1 VRSRRQVRSVGD
13 CQPTKA
19 LDEFAEEPYSTWE
32 CRTVRLTRVMRG
44 DGPVVRPRHR
54 IWIAT
59 IVAIA
64 ATAGIVVAVRSTA
77 GDDSAR
83 RPQVVVWGASQ
94 AFPDNF
100 FPIIGPG
107 SSVSTA
113 NIGIQVF
120 PAPFRV
126 RPDLTVVHD
135 RELLTSEPASVV
147 AGGRQ
152 IVTYRLNRRAKWS
165 DGDPI
170 GASDFEFSW
179 RIQRSSDPARGG
191 CPALLSTS
199 GYDQIES
206 VTGTDG
212 GRTVVVTLTRPYA
225 DWKVLFRQQLFP
237 AHLMDSGDAATNCTT
252 VKRGWPDAEGIPV
265 SGGPWKVDKAD
276 VDPDK
281 KTVILTPNPAYWGSK
296 PKLERLIW
304 QSFPGDDPGA
314 MLSALRAGEITMADP
329 PAQLDLLE
337 PLRALE
343 PTVVTEIRPGLSFE
357 HLDFNVRNFHLAQK
371 AVREAIATGLDRS
384 DLVRSTVGQID
395 PDAQVLNN
403 RIYMTSQPEYEATNG
418 GRYERGDVPAARRL
432 LEGAGYRVGADGVY
446 VKNGARLSLELMT
459 TQGNRM
465 RVNAVDVIAAQ
476 LRRVGFEIRTFVNRD
491 IFADKEAAAS
501 LESGRF
507 DMALYSWLGAP
518 FLTGN
523 ESIYASPQGES
534 IRQNY
539 TRGGDRRVD
548 RLFERLS
555 VATTAAT
562 IAEIANQ
569 IDTLLWENLFTIP
582 LFQRPIIAAHHRAVA
597 NVVINPSADG
607 LAWNADDWT
616 VD

>member
-1 VRSRRQVRSVGD
+1 
-13 CQPTKA
+13 
-19 LDEFAEEPYSTWE
+19 
-32 CRTVRLTRVMRG
+32 M
-44 DGPVVRPRHR
+44 
-54 IWIAT
+54 
-59 IVAIA
+59 
-64 ATAGIVVAVRSTA
+64 RSTA

-83 RPQVVVWGASQ
+83 RPPVVVWGASQ
-94 AFPDNF
+94 LFPENF

-107 SSVSTA
+107 NSVSTA

-126 RPDLTVVHD
+126 RPDLTVVYD
-135 RELLTSEPASVV
+135 PELLTSEPASVV

-152 IVTYRLNRRAKWS
+152 IVTYRLNPRAKWS
-165 DGDPI
+165 DGPPI

-206 VTGTDG
+206 VTGTDA

-225 DWKVLFRQQLFP
+225 DWKTLFRQQLFP
-237 AHLMDSGDAATNCTT
+237 AHLMDSGDAATNCAT
-252 VKRGWPDAEGIPV
+252 VKRGWPAAEGIPV

-276 VDPDK
+276 VDPDN
-281 KTVILTPNPAYWGSK
+281 KTVILTPNPAYWGAK

-304 QSFPGDDPGA
+304 QSFPTDPDAVLGA
-314 MLSALRAGEITMADP
+314 LEAGEVHVADP

-343 PTVVTEIRPGLSFE
+343 PTVVTEIKPGLSFE
-357 HLDFNVRNFHLAQK
+357 HLDFNVRNPHLAQK
-371 AVREAIATGLDRS
+371 AVREAIATGLDRAQ
-384 DLVRSTVGQID
+384 LVRATVGQID
-395 PDAQVLNN
+395 SAAEVLNN
-403 RIYMTSQPEYEATNG
+403 RMYLTSQPEYEATNNH
-418 GRYERGDVPAARRL
+418 RYERADVAAARRL

-446 VKNGARLSLELMT
+446 VKDGARLSLELMT
-459 TQGNRM
+459 TPANRM
-465 RVNAVDVIAAQ
+465 RASAVEVIAAQ
-476 LRRVGFEIRTFVNRD
+476 LRRVGFAIRTFVNRD
-491 IFADKEAAAS
+491 IFGDKDSATS

-518 FLTGN
+518 FVMGN
-523 ESIYASPQGES
+523 ESIYASVRGES
-534 IRQNY
+534 IGQNY

-548 RLFERLS
+548 RLFEQLA

-562 IAEIANQ
+562 IAEIANR

-597 NVVINPSADG
+597 NVVINASSDG